1 MAEASRDRVLGQPS
15 LYTVWFSPLGAVPP
29 CTLSQLFQGQRMLS
43 GQQGGAGSTQ
53 RPQAPLAADGL
64 TFVKEVTVIG

>member
-1 MAEASRDRVLGQPS
+1 
-15 LYTVWFSPLGAVPP
+15 
-29 CTLSQLFQGQRMLS
+29 MLS

-53 RPQAPLAADGL
+53 RPQAPLGADGL